1 MELATGV
8 SRFIE
13 DVMADAA
20 PGTVDL
26 HDDLLES
33 GILDSA
39 GIAQLI
45 AFLEDEYGVLIG
57 DGDLTAENFG
67 TIAAIVKMM
76 HAKVPT
82 RGRDAA

>member
-1 MELATGV
+1 MELAKGV
-8 SRFIE
+8 ARFIE

-20 PGTVDL
+20 PGSVDL
-26 HDDLLES
+26 RDDLLES

-67 TIAAIVKMM
+67 TIEAIVRMVDAKMP
-76 HAKVPT
+76 AGS
-82 RGRDAA
+82 RNAA